1 MIRVSSKRRQRR
13 KACQRKVRHDSQAAA
28 ANAAKVTTGGRHGPH
43 AYHCPHCTGWHIGHP
58 TGRQRH
64 AARAAIRER
73 RQTT

>member
-1 MIRVSSKRRQRR
+1 MSSKRRQRR
-13 KACQRKVRHDSQAAA
+13 KACLRKVRHDSHAAA
-28 ANAAKVTTGGRHGPH
+28 ETTAKVTTRGRHRLH

-64 AARAAIRER
+64 AARTAIRQR

>member
-1 MIRVSSKRRQRR
+1 VSSKRRLRR
-13 KACQRKVRHDSQAAA
+13 KACHGKVRYDARSTAAA
-28 ANAAKVTTGGRHGPH
+28 AAKTTTGGRHWLH

>member
-1 MIRVSSKRRQRR
+1 MSSKRRQRR
-13 KACQRKVRHDSQAAA
+13 KACHGKVRYQARAAA
-28 ANAAKVTTGGRHGPH
+28 AASAKTTTGGRHWLH

-64 AARAAIRER
+64 AARAVIRER